1 MKHLFFRAFIKLED
15 WKILGITKGDNLFL
29 CRYENDWKQIV
40 QRWLREITEADKKRI
55 ESGKSACE
63 LEIFIK
69 PHYADRTI
77 KENNLMWKIYDIQA
91 KILNNEMKNVRN
103 PVITSELYNE
113 DMKDYAPVHAKECSV
128 DDELAIISFAENG
141 EAEYKGHFINKE
153 IINNNRVVLHF
164 RETSSFW
171 DKMKF
176 SEFLDYKINEL
187 EQMGIDRWNDGEVKA
202 LIIDFRKNLKEANNV
217 NDKNCKRT
225 MGTWGKNDR

>member
-15 WKILGITKGDNLFL
+15 WKRLGINKSDNLFL

-40 QRWLREITEADKKRI
+40 QQWLREITEADKKRI
-55 ESGKSACE
+55 ESGKSECE
-63 LEIFIK
+63 LEIIIK

-91 KILNNEMKNVRN
+91 NILNKEMKNVRN
-103 PVITSELYNE
+103 PVTSIELYNG

-141 EAEYKGHFINKE
+141 NAEYKGHLVNKE
-153 IINNNRVVLHF
+153 IINDNRVRLF
-164 RETSSFW
+164 FQETSSFW
-171 DKMKF
+171 NKIKF

-202 LIIDFRKNLKEANNV
+202 LIIDFRKRLKEANNNV
-217 NDKNCKRT
+217 NGKNC
-225 MGTWGKNDR
+225 